1 MSRLIALTAG
11 QQVVFGGDQVVEV
24 SAELAD
30 AFQVGDRLVV
40 VQEDGALLHIPANEH
55 AIVDAAITAALA
67 GFAELSGNTSSDVGT

>member
-55 AIVDAAITAALA
+55 AIVDAAVTAART
-67 GFAELSGNTSSDVGT
+67 GFA